1 MTLHTDTFDDFVD
14 DLLSSD
20 VNLLKGELDFL
31 LMQHL
36 FNSIDLKLI
45 NKTEIEDNESLA
57 AWFFM
62 KYFYEKFWVPV
73 FGYILSK
80 FVFLIEGKKVD
91 QKKKDK
97 SPFFLKIPFR
107 KYVCCHF
114 VSAI

>member
-1 MTLHTDTFDDFVD
+1 MNPLSDTFDDFVD

-45 NKTEIEDNESLA
+45 NNTEIEESESLA
-57 AWFFM
+57 AWYFM
-62 KYFYEKFWVPV
+62 KFFYEKFWVPV

-80 FVFLIEGKKVD
+80 FVFLIEGKKQD
-91 QKKKDK
+91 SQKKK
-97 SPFFLKIPFR
+97 
-107 KYVCCHF
+107 
-114 VSAI
+114 